1 MFAYKFTCFYI
12 DIFRDEVSPM
22 YPKFSCRVHQVVL
35 QRLARPEHRL
45 TPSLRRASAA
55 VDAAGR
61 SLERWVRRLELEF
74 AGENHHNS
82 KVPLDSMMCF
92 YSWMP
97 KNQLENDDQLRRKR
111 IKYPGCVT
119 HPMWQKGWMLVFS
132 DFSDHPHTWVVSLF
146 MNRCLGCFFD
156 LSKSEGLNQAKLIN
170 RMCIYS
176 IKANLK
182 TKYIQKLGGYWYGL
196 Q

>member
-1 MFAYKFTCFYI
+1 MYVFHILQYIYVVTIYICVCVFMFAYKFTCFYI

-74 AGENHHNS
+74 AGGNHHNS

-97 KNQLENDDQLRRKR
+97 KNQLENDDQLLQQKQVSRLRYTSHVAKGVNVSVFR
-111 IKYPGCVT
+111 FFWSST
-119 HPMWQKGWMLVFS
+119 HLGSQPVYEQMLGMFL
-132 DFSDHPHTWVVSLF
+132 W
-146 MNRCLGCFFD
+146 
-156 LSKSEGLNQAKLIN
+156 
-170 RMCIYS
+170 S
-176 IKANLK
+176 I
-182 TKYIQKLGGYWYGL
+182 
-196 Q
+196 